1 MCVNNEMMPGIIT
14 YSPIARPLYCAF
26 RWLPI
31 ISYLARQLP
40 DLMAAFLPRALLG
53 FVVSKLSRVVSREV
67 PIVKYTFS
75 QAPFLIEIHYGATSE
90 HCFGFVPRLFDA
102 KFSSRS
108 FHVLPW
114 NHCRGICINGHILI
128 LLSHERD
135 VWSKC
140 TVGQLRAWML
150 YYGCPM
156 IGKGLSNQWVQTK
169 LYFVEP

>member
-53 FVVSKLSRVVSREV
+53 FVVSKLSRVRSPLLNIHSHKRHFWSKYIMERPASTVLVSYRGC
-67 PIVKYTFS
+67 S
-75 QAPFLIEIHYGATSE
+75 M
-90 HCFGFVPRLFDA
+90 
-102 KFSSRS
+102 RS
-108 FHVLPW
+108 FPHVVFMFFL
-114 NHCRGICINGHILI
+114 GITAEVYVSMDTSLI